1 MTDLHRVTIALHPF
15 GSKEAAENAAA
26 AIRATGS
33 ISYVNAEGSDVSVTV
48 GDVTVEGDVN
58 KS

>member
-1 MTDLHRVTIALHPF
+1 MADLHRVTIALHPF
-15 GSKEAAENAAA
+15 GSKEAADKAAN

-33 ISYVNAEGSDVSVTV
+33 ISYVNADGADVSVTV